1 MNVSLSISSRL
12 MELGPK
18 ADDDLEIDGLG
29 PKSDNDLISDNSYHT
44 VGKQATV
51 SMPHLICIQ
60 TYSLSLNDVHE
71 QLFFEIRHAKIV
83 KYHNNHNLKKQL
95 VAVMLI

>member
-18 ADDDLEIDGLG
+18 ADDDQEIDGLG

-44 VGKQATV
+44 VGKQAIV
-51 SMPHLICIQ
+51 SMTHLICI
-60 TYSLSLNDVHE
+60 V
-71 QLFFEIRHAKIV
+71 FV
-83 KYHNNHNLKKQL
+83 KFK
-95 VAVMLI
+95 